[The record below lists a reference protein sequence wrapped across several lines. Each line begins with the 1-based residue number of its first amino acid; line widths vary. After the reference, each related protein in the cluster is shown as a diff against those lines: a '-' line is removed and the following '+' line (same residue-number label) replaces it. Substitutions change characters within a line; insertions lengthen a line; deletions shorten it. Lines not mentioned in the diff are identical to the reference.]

1 MYVIILS
8 GGCMSKFI
16 TVLLILICITQ
27 LLPVLATAEPD
38 SSDEPV
44 EKGFNWVIAIVVTS
58 VISFIL
64 ATIIAVKEANKK
76 FPKE

>member
-44 EKGFNWVIAIVVTS
+44 E
-58 VISFIL
+58 
-64 ATIIAVKEANKK
+64 EANKK